1 MTVYL
6 ASVSVTLCIHV
17 CVLCSVTSVLAQ
29 PRQVSS
35 ALRVEQT
42 TSDVSAD
49 QLLRFADSLF
59 HTGEYFRAITEYR
72 RFLFHHSDDG
82 RCAMAHFSIGLAW
95 YRGGSFAEALA
106 TFQEVAARY
115 PNTPYGEQAWLWQGE
130 SLARQ
135 GHYVVAGQFY
145 HELMERFRG
154 AMLEEQARYQYAWTL
169 LYQRHWHE
177 AATQFRRI
185 PPDSTLY
192 HNAQVLADGS
202 LEGEYLPA
210 KSPLLAGVLSA
221 VLPGSGQLY
230 TTRLGDAL
238 LAFCLNGLFIA
249 GAIEAVHHKVPIV
262 AGILS
267 VFEAGWYVGNIYGAV
282 NSAHKH
288 NRHVEEVLLH
298 NLDNSLRLPLP
309 TPPSRQTGIIGIQ
322 FSLDF

>member
-6 ASVSVTLCIHV
+6 ASVSVTLCIHF
-17 CVLCSVTSVLAQ
+17 CVFLSATSALAH
-29 PRQVSS
+29 PGQVSS
-35 ALRVEQT
+35 ISRAEQT

-49 QLLRFADSLF
+49 QLLRLANYLL

-72 RFLFHHSDDG
+72 RFLFHHPDDG
-82 RCAMAHFSIGLAW
+82 RCDMAHFSIGLAL
-95 YRGGSFAEALA
+95 YRGGSFAEAFA
-106 TFQEVAARY
+106 TFQEVTARY

-135 GHYVVAGQFY
+135 GHYVVVGQLN

-154 AMLEEQARYQYAWTL
+154 AMLGEQARYQYAWTL
-169 LYQRHWHE
+169 LYQRHWRE
-177 AATQFRRI
+177 AGTQFRQI
-185 PPDSTLY
+185 PSHSTLY
-192 HNAQVLADGS
+192 HNAQLLAEGS
-202 LEGEYLPA
+202 QKGEHLLA

-267 VFEAGWYVGNIYGAV
+267 VFEASWYVGNIYGAV
-282 NSAHKH
+282 NGAHKY
-288 NRHVEEVLLH
+288 NRHMEEVLLH

-309 TPPSRQTGIIGIQ
+309 PPPSRQIGIIGIQ